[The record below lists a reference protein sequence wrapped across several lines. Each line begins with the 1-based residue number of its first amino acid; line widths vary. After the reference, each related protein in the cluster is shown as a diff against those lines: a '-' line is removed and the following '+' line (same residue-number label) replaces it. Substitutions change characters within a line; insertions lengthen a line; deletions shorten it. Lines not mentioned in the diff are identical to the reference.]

1 MLKKCMPKRIFQH
14 ARRGKIVVGK
24 TIIDF
29 ARTKLLFVRTKL
41 LFVRTKTQIIRTISE
56 FV

>member
-24 TIIDF
+24 TIIDL
-29 ARTKLLFVRTKL
+29 ARTKL